1 MDWSFNIGFLQ
12 IKLVDLAD
20 MLLVAYLI
28 YRLYKMVRGSVAF
41 KILIGIMAIYL
52 LYQFVKST
60 GMELLT
66 TILGQFMGVGVIATV
81 VLFQQEIRKILM
93 MVGKNTF
100 ISDDSIFRIIFGGAS
115 KKTEID
121 LIPIVEAS
129 KAMSNTHQGALIVF
143 SRSSELKF
151 YAETGDTLD
160 ATISKRLLVSLF
172 FKNSPM
178 HDGAVIIS
186 DGRIKAARCILPVS
200 ENQELPASL
209 GLRHRAALGLTEVT
223 DAIVLVISEETGQ
236 MSLAHNG
243 VLEHN
248 LSASELRAKIHYY
261 LYETE
266 EVVEEELKPQEA
278 FAG

>member
-1 MDWSFNIGFLQ
+1 MEWSFNIGFLQ

-28 YRLYKMVRGSVAF
+28 YRLYKTVRGSVAF
-41 KILIGIMAIYL
+41 KILIGIMSIYL

-66 TILGQFMGVGVIATV
+66 TILGEFMGVGVIATV
-81 VLFQQEIRKILM
+81 VLFQQEIRKILL
-93 MVGKNTF
+93 MVGKTTF
-100 ISDDSIFRIIFGGAS
+100 LRDDSIFRIIFGGGP

-151 YAETGDTLD
+151 YAETGDILD
-160 ATISKRLLVSLF
+160 AAISKRLLVSLF

-178 HDGAVIIS
+178 HDGAAIIA

-248 LSASELRAKIHYY
+248 LSAAELRSKIHYY
-261 LYETE
+261 LYEIA

>member
-12 IKLVDLAD
+12 IELVDLAD

-81 VLFQQEIRKILM
+81 VLFQQEIRKILLH
-93 MVGKNTF
+93 VGKSTF
-100 ISDDSIFRIIFGGAS
+100 FSDDSIFKIIFGGGE

-121 LIPIVEAS
+121 LIPIVEAA

-151 YAETGDTLD
+151 YAETGDSID
-160 ATISKRLLVSLF
+160 AAISKRLLISLF

-186 DGRIKAARCILPVS
+186 EGRIKAARCILPVS

-223 DAIVLVISEETGQ
+223 DAIVLIISEETGQ

-248 LSASELRAKIHYY
+248 LSASELRTKIHYY
-261 LYETE
+261 LYETDE
-266 EVVEEELKPQEA
+266 EVEEELKPQEA